1 MEEEKPK
8 LIFCC
13 IPHSNFFSS
22 QERVKR
28 GRVGGGSVYVC
39 MCIFHSVCIYVYVCF
54 GVCGCCFEV
63 VTMCTSGSELWVRLS
78 VCVRLSA
85 CLSACVIMVSNPYR
99 LNENTTRAVQK
110 RDPNL

>member
-1 MEEEKPK
+1 MMEEEKPK

-63 VTMCTSGSELWVRLS
+63 VTMCTSGSEIVGKIVGMCPF
-78 VCVRLSA
+78 VCLFV
-85 CLSACVIMVSNPYR
+85 CLRHYGFKS
-99 LNENTTRAVQK
+99 LQTE
-110 RDPNL
+110 